1 MCMCCHSKRAAI
13 GWTKAIG
20 ECGVTTTGETIE
32 WGVGLVVLR
41 EGGGEGEERK
51 KRNREKKSLNIM
63 MTKICRYLCNIVYH
77 VLQNINLY
85 YIWPDFFLFFCSNL
99 TIKLSNL

>member
-1 MCMCCHSKRAAI
+1 MAAI

-32 WGVGLVVLR
+32 WGVGWVVLR
-41 EGGGEGEERK
+41 ERGGEGEEGN

-63 MTKICRYLCNIVYH
+63 MTKICRYLCNIVYQG
-77 VLQNINLY
+77 L
-85 YIWPDFFLFFCSNL
+85 
-99 TIKLSNL
+99 